1 MQELVQVCFFLRMLH
16 LGENAAQIK
25 ASRMFRQLTLTVF
38 LLALGTSASGTDYF
52 QWILEVYPEGVFR
65 KHERQLVDENT
76 EFKSRGW
83 TCTVENV
90 WQSNRAWLLLEGKSL
105 VCRKSGERVEKR
117 LDLVCTDHD
126 PTIRKRSRPV
136 QRAGL
141 YLDET
146 RPESIPFLRL
156 GCQTVVRRLY

>member
-1 MQELVQVCFFLRMLH
+1 MLHESRHPECFFNSPSPFSCLH
-16 LGENAAQIK
+16 SEPVRRVRITFSG
-25 ASRMFRQLTLTVF
+25 F
-38 LLALGTSASGTDYF
+38 L
-52 QWILEVYPEGVFR
+52 
-65 KHERQLVDENT
+65 
-76 EFKSRGW
+76 SRGW

-90 WQSNRAWLLLEGKSL
+90 WQSNGVWLLLEGKSL

-146 RPESIPFLRL
+146 RPESTPFLRL